1 MHIQIRAGR
10 HSVKRLGC
18 SLLALTVFGIAVSSA
33 QAQPYGRGW
42 GQDHGGGYNYRR
54 GEHMGRNDWNN
65 APVVDYR
72 QYHLR
77 RPHRGYEWRRSNG
90 RYVMVAVAPGV
101 IASVLLGGH

>member
-1 MHIQIRAGR
+1 MPFQIRPR
-10 HSVKRLGC
+10 TRLVKRFGC
-18 SLLALTVFGIAVSSA
+18 SLLALAVFGLAASA
-33 QAQPYGRGW
+33 ALAQPYGRGW

-72 QYHLR
+72 EHHLR

-90 RYVMVAVAPGV
+90 RYVMVAIATGV